1 MDASGLA
8 RRQPVGHERDSHAL
22 SLRPIKVRS
31 ISHLMAVVPTAQPS
45 PVATTSSARRDRIAT
60 PPGWTTVRSDRMRI
74 AIDYRITALP
84 RDLMTRGI
92 PRYTQQQL
100 REVLRI
106 DRANEY
112 ILLSPDRGDRDVILP
127 EIRRAP
133 NVTVQP
139 FPWSAATRAARPDD
153 PSVTLRKTEELQQ
166 WIVRERID
174 LYHHTAVW
182 LSTEVVMP
190 AIDACPVVATV
201 FDLIPLLFPEDFT
214 AFGLMDLWWSG
225 FDFART
231 ADRLIAIS
239 DFTRREV
246 VQHMRVPTERI
257 DVAHPVADPVFR
269 PMPVTEARRRLAEL
283 PTAIPDRFVLAV
295 TFMGATKNLDTL
307 LRAYASIPAA
317 RRRRLPLVTVGF
329 NGPPVGSRLRASI
342 KSAGIEGEVIVTG
355 TVSDEQLAALY
366 NAAALFVCPSRYEG
380 FGMPVL
386 EAMQCGTPVLTTT
399 ASALPEVAGEAAH
412 LVAPDDEEAFAHAI
426 EAIASDEDR
435 RAAMRAASLER
446 ARAFPA
452 EALGRTT
459 LAAYEGTA
467 AERPRR
473 PTRPRAALWTPF
485 PPQTD
490 RVARRGLE
498 LADALAST
506 YDVEVFVGDGLLPD
520 RPTRRRHRVR
530 HHTAFERRHA
540 QAPFDLLVYQP
551 GSAANDIAASA
562 AERWPGVVVL
572 HDAEVIARLTPAL
585 ANATMIVVHT
595 DAVRRALPTTL
606 AAKTRVLPAG
616 VADLLG
622 TRPALEAESAR
633 ARLQVAPSTFVIG
646 VVETSWGKD
655 AAICLRAIAELV
667 RTCPHVCLIFLE
679 PDTPAAAIKTITG
692 DACALG
698 LDGRVRWLDHAV
710 RADVDEALLA
720 CDVVVAVGNR
730 DSSRTPFGLLRAA
743 AASKPAV
750 TSDLPSWRI
759 GPADAS
765 IRLPPGPRV
774 AESLAAALRTL
785 AFDPRRREAM
795 GMAAR
800 AAYEADGT
808 LEQMGRAYRDLV
820 NAPIAPPSSAPAST
834 APGRR
839 PLAFNKAC
847 EIEDFDDPEFA
858 ALMRDVLEY
867 KAHRF
872 GADFPHGVEHNKD
885 WEVTMAV
892 RALRQFGALRP
903 DARLLGVAAG
913 TEDTTYYLTR
923 HVREV
928 TIVDRYLQP
937 GVWGLNAP
945 TWMLASPG
953 LAANDRCDVRRL
965 AVEHSDARRLRF
977 ADETFDGI
985 FSSGSIEHFGGLDD
999 VAHAAYEMGRVLKPG
1014 GVLSMSTVVVDDE
1027 GPTRIGW
1034 PGSLL
1039 MFRHGDLARYIVE
1052 ASGLELVD
1060 PLETTVSNATMQTR
1074 RSLALAMADHQTIVR
1089 ELGAKGESEA
1099 FLHWDFPHVA
1109 LDYEGFTFHSM
1120 HLTLRKT
1127 DRYPIADNAWAR
1139 PTPELDADLVEARRL
1154 LVEQRGGWE
1163 AMPGPPLAANGAR
1176 RSRVLQQARH
1186 LARTR
1191 NLRARAR
1198 HLHALAGGWE
1208 SELRRRA
1215 SRSGRAVSAPLSS
1228 DRAITIRRH
1237 GLPPYVVMIDP
1248 TQTGDLVA
1256 DVYAAGLGGSAD
1268 RAEIDLLLALVAAD
1282 DVVID
1287 VGAHIGTVALP
1298 LAAAGCEVLA
1308 IEASPTNARLLRA
1321 GVVRN
1326 GFRRVH
1332 VVEAAADAVAGRT
1345 PFVPNG
1351 AWGQLAAWDHP
1362 YAVSVPAVRVDDLI
1376 DAAAYE
1382 RVALVKLDVE
1392 GAELRAIE
1400 GMSRLLARSDAPV
1413 VFYESNGHTLASVNA
1428 TPGDLVGAFESRGY
1442 RCFAL
1447 YATRLAPVTPTSVQP
1462 RVVENHV
1469 AVKGEVPAAIR
1480 ARMRGPLTPREW
1492 RRLVASDA
1500 SSALADSRRHV
1511 ARVLER
1517 APADLLRHRHLA
1529 RMLDALARDRDES
1542 VRQAAAWWTRSPR
1555 KETRT

>member
-1 MDASGLA
+1 
-8 RRQPVGHERDSHAL
+8 
-22 SLRPIKVRS
+22 
-31 ISHLMAVVPTAQPS
+31 
-45 PVATTSSARRDRIAT
+45 
-60 PPGWTTVRSDRMRI
+60 MRI

-84 RDLMTRGI
+84 HDLMTRGI

-112 ILLSPDRGDRDVILP
+112 ILLSPDRGDRDAILP

-139 FPWSAATRAARPDD
+139 FPWSNATRAARPDD
-153 PSVTLRKTEELQQ
+153 SSMTLRKTEELQQ

-190 AIDACPVVATV
+190 AIDACPVLATV

-214 AFGLMDLWWSG
+214 AFGLMDLWWRG

-239 DFTRREV
+239 DFTRQEV
-246 VQHMRVPTERI
+246 VQHMRVPIDRI
-257 DVAHPVADPVFR
+257 DVASPVADPVFR
-269 PMPVTEARRRLAEL
+269 PMAAAEVRARLAAL
-283 PTAIPDRFVLAV
+283 PAAIPDRFVLVV
-295 TFMGATKNLDTL
+295 TFMGATKNLETL
-307 LRAYASIPAA
+307 LRAYASIPLA
-317 RRRRLPLVTVGF
+317 RRRRLPLVIAGF
-329 NGPPVGSRLRASI
+329 NGPPVGSRLRASLH
-342 KSAGIEGEVIVTG
+342 SEGLDGEVIVTG

-366 NAAALFVCPSRYEG
+366 NAATLFVCPSRYEG

-386 EAMQCGTPVLTTT
+386 EAMQCGAPVLTTT

-412 LVAPDDEEAFAHAI
+412 LVAPDDQGAFAQAI
-426 EAIASDEDR
+426 EAIADDDGR
-435 RAAMRAASLER
+435 RAAMRTAGLER
-446 ARAFPA
+446 AREFPA
-452 EALGRTT
+452 DALGRAT
-459 LAAYEGTA
+459 LAAYEA
-467 AERPRR
+467 AAAARPRR

-485 PPQTD
+485 PPQSD
-490 RVARRGLE
+490 RVARRGVE
-498 LADALAST
+498 LADALTSS
-506 YDVEVFVGDGLLPD
+506 YDVDVFVGDGLLPD
-520 RPTRRRHRVR
+520 RPTRRRHRVL
-530 HHTAFERRHA
+530 HHTAFERRQA
-540 QAPFDLLVYQP
+540 QAPFDLVVYQP
-551 GSAANDIAASA
+551 GSAANDIVASA
-562 AERWPGVVVL
+562 AAGRPGVVVL
-572 HDAEVIARLTPAL
+572 HDADAIVGLTPAL
-585 ANATMIVVHT
+585 ARATTIVVHT
-595 DAVRRALPTTL
+595 EAVRRALPPPL
-606 AAKTRVLPAG
+606 AVKTRVLPAG

-622 TRPALEAESAR
+622 TRPELEAESAR

-646 VVETSWGKD
+646 VVETSWGQD
-655 AAICLRAIAELV
+655 AAICLRAIAELA
-667 RTCPHVCLIFLE
+667 RTCPHVCLVFLE
-679 PDTPAAAIKTITG
+679 ADAPRAAIEAMTC
-692 DACALG
+692 DVRALA
-698 LDGRVRWLDHAV
+698 LDGCVRWLDHAL
-710 RADVDEALLA
+710 RADADEALLA
-720 CDVVVAVGNR
+720 CDVVVAIASR
-730 DSSRTPFGLLRAA
+730 DSGRTPFGLLRAA

-750 TSDLPSWRI
+750 TSDLPSWRV
-759 GPADAS
+759 GAADAS
-765 IRLPPGPRV
+765 IRLTPGPRA
-774 AESLAAALRTL
+774 AELLVAALRAL

-795 GMAAR
+795 GRAAR
-800 AAYEADGT
+800 AAYEAEGT
-808 LEQMGRAYRDLV
+808 LERMGRAYRDLV
-820 NAPIAPPSSAPAST
+820 PVPIPPPASTPAST
-834 APGRR
+834 AVGRR

-858 ALMRDVLEY
+858 TLMRDVLEY
-867 KAHRF
+867 KARRF
-872 GADFPHGVEHNKD
+872 GADFPRGVEHNKD

-928 TIVDRYLQP
+928 TVVDRYLQP

-953 LAANDRCDVRRL
+953 LAANDRFDVRRL

-977 ADETFDGI
+977 PDATFDGI

-1014 GVLSMSTVVVDDE
+1014 GVLSMATVVVDDE
-1027 GPTRIGW
+1027 GPARIGW

-1039 MFRHGDLARYIVE
+1039 MFRRVDLARYIVE

-1060 PLETTVSNATMQTR
+1060 PLETTVSMATMRTR
-1074 RSLALAMADHQTIVR
+1074 RSLALAMADHQTIVG

-1120 HLTLRKT
+1120 HLALRKT
-1127 DRYPIADNAWAR
+1127 DRYPIVDNAWAR
-1139 PTPELDADLVEARRL
+1139 PPLELDAELVDARRL

-1163 AMPGPPLAANGAR
+1163 AMPGPPLAVTGAHR
-1176 RSRVLQQARH
+1176 PRVLQQARH

-1215 SRSGRAVSAPLSS
+1215 SRAGRAGSHPSF
-1228 DRAITIRRH
+1228 DRAITIRRP
-1237 GLPPYVVMIDP
+1237 GVPPYVVMIDP
-1248 TQTGDLVA
+1248 TEIGDLVA
-1256 DVYAAGLGGSAD
+1256 DVYAVGLGGSAD
-1268 RAEIDLLLALVAAD
+1268 RAEIDVLLALVTAG

-1308 IEASPTNARLLRA
+1308 IEASPLNARLLRA
-1321 GVVRN
+1321 GIARN
-1326 GFRRVH
+1326 GFRRVR

-1400 GMSRLLARSDAPV
+1400 GMTRLLARPDAPI
-1413 VFYESNGHTLASVNA
+1413 VFYESNGHTLASANA

-1447 YATRLAPVTPTSVQP
+1447 HATRLVPVTSTSVQP

-1469 AVKGEVPAAIR
+1469 AVKGELPVAIR

-1492 RRLVASDA
+1492 RRLVTSEASL
-1500 SSALADSRRHV
+1500 ALADSRRHV

-1517 APADLLRHRHLA
+1517 APAEMLRHRHLA
-1529 RMLDALARDRDES
+1529 RVIDALARDRDET
-1542 VRQAAAWWTRSPR
+1542 VRKATAWWTRSMG